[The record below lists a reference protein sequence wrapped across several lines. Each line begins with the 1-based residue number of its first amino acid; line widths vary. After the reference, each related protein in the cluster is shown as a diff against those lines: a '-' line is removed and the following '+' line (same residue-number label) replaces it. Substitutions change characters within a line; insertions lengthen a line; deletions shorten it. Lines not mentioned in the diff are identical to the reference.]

1 MIVVSAKTENAFE
14 RNFKV
19 TSIEKT
25 DPPEGSTDDQTWF
38 QYTIGQGDSAITG
51 KRAGSLSSVR
61 KHARE
66 FAKNLNQRSAAGYSA
81 YAPRKA
87 QK

>member
-1 MIVVSAKTENAFE
+1 MTDDSENIGE
-14 RNFKV
+14 RLFKV
-19 TSIEKT
+19 TSVEKT
-25 DPPEGSTDDQTWF
+25 DPPEGATGDNWF
-38 QYTIGQGDSAITG
+38 QYTIGEGDSAITG
-51 KRAGSLSSVR
+51 KRAGSMTSVR

-81 YAPRKA
+81 YALRKN